1 MSMSAQDVAVYLQ
14 ENPAFFDENAE
25 LLAHLSVSHPHN
37 GQAISLTERQLLA
50 LREKIRQLE
59 HKFAELIR
67 FGEEN
72 DEIGT
77 KTHRLVLSL
86 LAADDFDAVRHALMS
101 HLQDDFAIPHVAV
114 RIWNSVLKKPGAEFE
129 PVSEALGYYAGDM
142 LHPYCGE
149 PANLEVLEWFGE
161 GGPLVRS
168 VCLVP
173 LRRDAQVFGLL
184 ALGSEEAERFYPEMG
199 TLYVTRLGELLS
211 AAVQRQLG

>member
-1 MSMSAQDVAVYLQ
+1 M
-14 ENPAFFDENAE
+14 
-25 LLAHLSVSHPHN
+25 
-37 GQAISLTERQLLA
+37 
-50 LREKIRQLE
+50 
-59 HKFAELIR
+59 IR

-101 HLQDDFAIPHVAV
+101 HLQDDFAIPSCCGADLEQRAEETGRGV
-114 RIWNSVLKKPGAEFE
+114 RARL
-129 PVSEALGYYAGDM
+129 EALGYYAGDM

-149 PANLEVLEWFGE
+149 PEPEVLEWFGE
-161 GGPLVRS
+161 AGPLVRS

-184 ALGSEEAERFYPEMG
+184 ALGSEEAERFYPRWARSMSPG
-199 TLYVTRLGELLS
+199 SVS
-211 AAVQRQLG
+211 C